1 MQIFVRDYYST
12 FVLDVEPSDTI
23 CVLRRLICAK
33 KQIPPDF
40 QLLQYAGKILGLV
53 SGNTLA
59 DDDTRTLESYG
70 IAEEAT
76 LTLLCRTPNKRQ
88 FVPDEE
94 SYSSKQK
101 RRALSNA
108 IAPHTRIVERLT
120 SERDEARAAFFR
132 TRKALDETRAADY
145 EALLARNQARVA
157 LGETRTA
164 LSRTRTAL
172 GETRTALDETRTAR
186 DEALAAR
193 DEARAALDEARTAL
207 AAPRCS
213 GIAAGSVVNMSDT
226 ALEQLHEALLSA
238 QAVLARE
245 QQRRLDAERDKH
257 LCVVCLDRPKT
268 FMSRACNH
276 LALCEACIPD
286 GASPCPVCR
295 VATSQWDRVYA

>member
-1 MQIFVRDYYST
+1 MQIFVRDYHST

-70 IAEEAT
+70 ITEEAT
-76 LTLLCRTPNKRQ
+76 LQLLCRTPNKRQ

-164 LSRTRTAL
+164 L
-172 GETRTALDETRTAR
+172 GETRTAR

-226 ALEQLHEALLSA
+226 ALEQLHEKLLSA
-238 QAVLARE
+238 QAVVFRE
-245 QQRRLDAERDKH
+245 QQRRAEAERDSK

>member
-1 MQIFVRDYYST
+1 MQIFVRYNST

-23 CVLRRLICAK
+23 CVLRRLVYTK
-33 KQIPPDF
+33 TQMPPEF
-40 QLLQYAGKILGLV
+40 QLLQYAGKVLGMA
-53 SGNTLA
+53 SGIRLA
-59 DDDTRTLESYG
+59 DDATQTLESYG

-76 LTLLCRTPNKRQ
+76 LTLSCRWTNKRQ

-108 IAPHTRIVERLT
+108 VAPHARRVERLT
-120 SERDEARAAFFR
+120 SERDEALA
-132 TRKALDETRAADY
+132 ALDET
-145 EALLARNQARVA
+145 QK
-157 LGETRTA
+157 
-164 LSRTRTAL
+164 
-172 GETRTALDETRTAR
+172 ALDETRTAR
-186 DEALAAR
+186 DKARTARDGARAVLYEARTAR
-193 DEARAALDEARTAL
+193 DEARAARDAAQSAL

-226 ALEQLHEALLSA
+226 ALEQLHEELLRA

-245 QQRRLDAERDKH
+245 QQRRLDAERDSK

>member
-1 MQIFVRDYYST
+1 M
-12 FVLDVEPSDTI
+12 DVEPSDTI

-70 IAEEAT
+70 ITEEAT
-76 LTLLCRTPNKRQ
+76 LQLLCRTPNKRQ

-164 LSRTRTAL
+164 LGETRTAL
-172 GETRTALDETRTAR
+172 GETRTA
-186 DEALAAR
+186 R
-193 DEARAALDEARTAL
+193 DEARAARDAAQSALAEARTAL

-226 ALEQLHEALLSA
+226 ALEQLHEKLLSA
-238 QAVLARE
+238 QAVVFRE
-245 QQRRLDAERDKH
+245 QQRRAEAERDSK
-257 LCVVCLDRPKT
+257 LCVVCLDRPRM

-276 LALCEACIPD
+276 LTLCDACIPD
-286 GASPCPVCR
+286 GASPCPTCR
-295 VATSQWDRVYA
+295 APTSQWDRVYA

>member
-70 IAEEAT
+70 ITEEAT
-76 LTLLCRTPNKRQ
+76 LQLLCRTPNKRQ

-164 LSRTRTAL
+164 L
-172 GETRTALDETRTAR
+172 GETRTAR

-193 DEARAALDEARTAL
+193 DEARAALGR
-207 AAPRCS
+207 
-213 GIAAGSVVNMSDT
+213 
-226 ALEQLHEALLSA
+226 H
-238 QAVLARE
+238 
-245 QQRRLDAERDKH
+245 RRLVRRTR
-257 LCVVCLDRPKT
+257 LDRKRT
-268 FMSRACNH
+268 NRAR
-276 LALCEACIPD
+276 AARKGP
-286 GASPCPVCR
+286 APSWPPVHG
-295 VATSQWDRVYA
+295 

>member
-1 MQIFVRDYYST
+1 MRLYCDSHTQF
-12 FVLDVEPSDTI
+12 FCLDVERTDTV
-23 CVLRRLICAK
+23 CVLRRLI
-33 KQIPPDF
+33 F
-40 QLLQYAGKILGLV
+40 QRIGMKPGDQCLTYDCKLLGSAPEHPALF
-53 SGNTLA
+53 A
-59 DDDTRTLESYG
+59 FDDTQTLESQG
-70 IAEEAT
+70 ITDDKGILHVRARFGT
-76 LTLLCRTPNKRQ
+76 SKRE

-108 IAPHTRIVERLT
+108 VAPHARRAERLRSERDEALAARERLT
-120 SERDEARAAFFR
+120 SERDEALAGR
-132 TRKALDETRAADY
+132 TR
-145 EALLARNQARVA
+145 AR
-157 LGETRTA
+157 
-164 LSRTRTAL
+164 
-172 GETRTALDETRTAR
+172 
-186 DEALAAR
+186 AAR
-193 DEARAALDEARTAL
+193 DEARAARDAAQSALAEARTAL

-226 ALEQLHEALLSA
+226 ALKQLHEQLLSA

-245 QQRRLDAERDKH
+245 QQRRLDAERDSK

-295 VATSQWDRVYA
+295 VATSQWGRVYA

>member
-70 IAEEAT
+70 ITEEAT
-76 LTLLCRTPNKRQ
+76 LQLLCRTPNKRQ

-108 IAPHTRIVERLT
+108 VAPHKRRVERLT
-120 SERDEARAAFFR
+120 SERDEA
-132 TRKALDETRAADY
+132 
-145 EALLARNQARVA
+145 
-157 LGETRTA
+157 
-164 LSRTRTAL
+164 
-172 GETRTALDETRTAR
+172 
-186 DEALAAR
+186 LAAR
-193 DEARAALDEARTAL
+193 GRPSPVPPERMTARPARA
-207 AAPRCS
+207 
-213 GIAAGSVVNMSDT
+213 
-226 ALEQLHEALLSA
+226 
-238 QAVLARE
+238 
-245 QQRRLDAERDKH
+245 
-257 LCVVCLDRPKT
+257 
-268 FMSRACNH
+268 
-276 LALCEACIPD
+276 
-286 GASPCPVCR
+286 
-295 VATSQWDRVYA
+295 

>member
-1 MQIFVRDYYST
+1 
-12 FVLDVEPSDTI
+12 LDVEPTDTI

-33 KQIPPDF
+33 IGLKPGDQSLSYNYK
-40 QLLQYAGKILGLV
+40 LLGSAPEGKFF
-53 SGNTLA
+53 NF
-59 DDDTRTLESYG
+59 DDTQTLESYG
-70 IAEEAT
+70 IT
-76 LTLLCRTPNKRQ
+76 DNLPVIHVNVRGTSKRE

-108 IAPHTRIVERLT
+108 VAPHTRRVERLT
-120 SERDEARAAFFR
+120 SERD
-132 TRKALDETRAADY
+132 KA
-145 EALLARNQARVA
+145 
-157 LGETRTA
+157 RTA
-164 LSRTRTAL
+164 RDAAL
-172 GETRTALDETRTAR
+172 AACDAALAAR

-226 ALEQLHEALLSA
+226 ALEQLHEELLSA
-238 QAVLARE
+238 QAVLARD
-245 QQRRLDAERDKH
+245 QQRRLDTERDSK
-257 LCVVCLDRPKT
+257 LCIVCLDRPRM

-276 LALCEACIPD
+276 LTLCEACLPD

-295 VATSQWDRVYA
+295 VETSQWDRVYA

>member
-1 MQIFVRDYYST
+1 MQIFVRDYHST

-70 IAEEAT
+70 ITEEAT
-76 LTLLCRTPNKRQ
+76 LQLLCRTPNKRQ

-120 SERDEARAAFFR
+120 SERDEA
-132 TRKALDETRAADY
+132 
-145 EALLARNQARVA
+145 
-157 LGETRTA
+157 
-164 LSRTRTAL
+164 
-172 GETRTALDETRTAR
+172 
-186 DEALAAR
+186 LAAR
-193 DEARAALDEARTAL
+193 GRPSPVPPERMTARPARAFYAIVRMI
-207 AAPRCS
+207 CS
-213 GIAAGSVVNMSDT
+213 PTRVVR
-226 ALEQLHEALLSA
+226 H
-238 QAVLARE
+238 
-245 QQRRLDAERDKH
+245 
-257 LCVVCLDRPKT
+257 
-268 FMSRACNH
+268 
-276 LALCEACIPD
+276 
-286 GASPCPVCR
+286 
-295 VATSQWDRVYA
+295 

>member
-1 MQIFVRDYYST
+1 MQIFVRDYHST

-70 IAEEAT
+70 ITEEAT
-76 LTLLCRTPNKRQ
+76 LQLLCRTPNKRQ

-164 LSRTRTAL
+164 L
-172 GETRTALDETRTAR
+172 GETRTAR
-186 DEALAAR
+186 DEARAAR
-193 DEARAALDEARTAL
+193 DAAQSALAEARTAL

-226 ALEQLHEALLSA
+226 ALEQLHEELLSA

-245 QQRRLDAERDKH
+245 QRRRLDAERDSK

-268 FMSRACNH
+268 FMSRACHH

>member
-1 MQIFVRDYYST
+1 MQIFVRDYHST

-70 IAEEAT
+70 ITEEAT
-76 LTLLCRTPNKRQ
+76 LQLLCRTPNKRQ

-164 LSRTRTAL
+164 LGETRTAL
-172 GETRTALDETRTAR
+172 GETRTA
-186 DEALAAR
+186 R
-193 DEARAALDEARTAL
+193 DEARAARDAAQSALAEARTAL

-213 GIAAGSVVNMSDT
+213 GIAAGSAVNMSDT
-226 ALEQLHEALLSA
+226 ALEQLHEKLLSA
-238 QAVLARE
+238 QAVVFRE
-245 QQRRLDAERDKH
+245 QQRRAEAELDSK
-257 LCVVCLDRPKT
+257 LCVVCLDRPRM

-276 LALCEACIPD
+276 LTLCDACIPD
-286 GASPCPVCR
+286 GASPCPTCR
-295 VATSQWDRVYA
+295 APTSQWDRVYA